1 TATVSSSTTDPVP
14 GNNSATDTDT
24 VSERADLQ
32 ISKNDG
38 VTSVNAG
45 GSTTYTIR
53 VTNNGPSSV
62 TGATLTD
69 AAPTGRSKTDVSCSV
84 LQPPQADGVTS
95 GNPGGSTTYTSRVT
109 NNGPSSVTGATLT
122 DAAATGLSKTA
133 VVCSGAVGNK
143 CTSAPSIASLEGAG
157 YSLPTLASGDF
168 FEITLSTNVTA
179 TTGSVS
185 NVAAVSSTTTDPTP
199 ANNSAT
205 DTDTVS
211 ERADLAISKTDGV
224 TSVN

>member
-1 TATVSSSTTDPVP
+1 MSSSTTDPTP
-14 GNNSATDTDT
+14 ANNSAPDTDTD
-24 VSERADLQ
+24 SERADLQ

-45 GSTTYTIR
+45 GSTTYTI
-53 VTNNGPSSV
+53 
-62 TGATLTD
+62 
-69 AAPTGRSKTDVSCSV
+69 
-84 LQPPQADGVTS
+84 
-95 GNPGGSTTYTSRVT
+95 RVT

-185 NVAAVSSTTTDPTP
+185 NVAVP
-199 ANNSAT
+199 
-205 DTDTVS
+205 
-211 ERADLAISKTDGV
+211 
-224 TSVN
+224 